1 MKLADFGSAWRKD
14 KSFTDKTSGATYLYL
29 SPELRKAKLGVGNY
43 EPFSSDV
50 FSLGLT
56 FLHIAGLVSNA
67 DRDNREQQIIQRGEI
82 EQEIGKL
89 AYSNE
94 FKSLLL
100 DMLQTLP
107 HLRPSLEEILRLRD
121 RRAVNVDK
129 LINERDY
136 RQAAD
141 LLKAMWEDWGIAKLA
156 ANAAEIL
163 FMRLGSNEE
172 AQSVIQAGLHKTPS
186 DLSLLLAQAGLFFFT
201 GEKKKTI
208 KACEEL
214 FQLGDQSTS
223 FTAQLYLCEALYW
236 DDDRPGLVEL
246 NQRGWKPSAVLTH
259 LEAHIKCEERN
270 FTVAEGLR
278 KKLAS
283 IAAGPKLPDILQAL
297 NLYHMAGLQD
307 KMNRNAE
314 AAETYSAAQ
323 TLFAQS
329 FPRSLFAAKNLMN
342 WAIQLNCLKN
352 KSEAVAKHAE
362 AAAILTAFPNSL
374 EAALNQMNWGVV
386 EQAAE
391 RYLAAETIF
400 AAGYTNSIERA
411 KNLYNWVVLLKANHQ
426 FQEAHEKCVAAE
438 AILAGHYP
446 DNLLRGKNLMSW
458 GELLRAMGQRNE
470 AAVKHESA
478 NTLLSSRFPISLDT
492 ARNRIAWAV
501 LLQETEHTEAVLQ
514 FAAADELLT
523 SHFPD
528 SWEAALNLVKWGNL
542 LRAMIREDE
551 ALHKLVAAER
561 ILAEHYSTSLERAST
576 LRKIGQLMQNS
587 WPAWA
592 AAKYEA
598 ACNLLDS
605 YFPQHIETAFCLC
618 VWGRLLESTQPQ
630 AARGKWTRAKRL
642 FRTLGKTREANRCRE
657 AIRRLAGR

>member
-1 MKLADFGSAWRKD
+1 
-14 KSFTDKTSGATYLYL
+14 
-29 SPELRKAKLGVGNY
+29 
-43 EPFSSDV
+43 V

-56 FLHIAGLVSNA
+56 FLHIAGLVSKV
-67 DRDNREQQIIQRGEI
+67 DRDNREQQNIPRGEI
-82 EQEIGKL
+82 EQEIEKL
-89 AYSNE
+89 AYSKE

-100 DMLQTLP
+100 AMLQTQP

-121 RRAVNVDK
+121 RRAVKVEE

-172 AQSVIQAGLHKTPS
+172 AQSVIQAGLHKTPN
-186 DLSLLLAQAGLFFFT
+186 DLSLLLAQAGLFLFT

-208 KACEEL
+208 KACKEL

-223 FTAQLYLCEALYW
+223 FTAQFYLCEALYW

-246 NQRGWKPSAVLTH
+246 NQRGWEPSIVLTH
-259 LEAHIKCEERN
+259 LRAHVECEEGN
-270 FTVAEGLR
+270 FITAENLR
-278 KKLAS
+278 KQLAI
-283 IAAGPKLPDILQAL
+283 IAVDSRYLDILLQAL

-314 AAETYSAAQ
+314 VAKTYSAAQ
-323 TLFAQS
+323 TLFEQS

-342 WAIQLNCLKN
+342 WAIQLNCLMN

-391 RYLAAETIF
+391 HYLAAETIF

-411 KNLYNWVVLLKANHQ
+411 RNLYNWAVLLKTKHQ
-426 FQEAHEKCVAAE
+426 FQEAHEKSMAAE

-446 DNLLRGKNLMSW
+446 ASLLRGKNLMSW

-470 AAVKHESA
+470 AAAKHVSA
-478 NTLLSSRFPISLDT
+478 NSLLSSHFPTSLDT

-501 LLQETEHTEAVLQ
+501 LLQETDHTEAVLQ
-514 FAAADELLT
+514 FAAADELLARN
-523 SHFPD
+523 FPD
-528 SWEAALNLVKWGNL
+528 SWEAALNLVKWGDL

-551 ALHKLVAAER
+551 ALHTLEAAER
-561 ILAEHYSTSLERAST
+561 ILAEHFPASLERGST
-576 LRKIGQLMQNS
+576 LRKIGQILQNS
-587 WPAWA
+587 WPARA

-598 ACNLLDS
+598 ACNLLNS

-630 AARGKWTRAKRL
+630 TARGKWTRAKRL